1 MNNANQQHKSNLIK
15 VLVKFVPEL
24 ASPLCADLIM
34 QYNLHLHIEAA
45 RKSKYG
51 DYAPHL
57 GKGNRITVN
66 HNLSKFDFLITFIH
80 EVAHHITYLKYGPR
94 HNAHGAEWK
103 QEFKLCMQPFLM
115 ADIFPY
121 DLKAAIAK
129 HMQNPKYSHAADLN
143 LLKVLRKYDDKTPD
157 KLVLDN
163 LKQGSLFKLKD
174 SSVVMEKQH
183 KLRTYYY
190 CIDIISKKAY
200 RVHAMAEV
208 EQVGI

>member
-1 MNNANQQHKSNLIK
+1 MNNTTQIHKNNLINA
-15 VLVKFVPEL
+15 LVKFMPEL
-24 ASPLCADLIM
+24 AAPLCADLIM
-34 QYNLHLHIEAA
+34 HYKLHLHVAVA

-66 HNLSKFDFLITFIH
+66 HNLSKFEFLLTFIH
-80 EVAHHITYLKYGPR
+80 EVAHHTTYVKYGPK
-94 HNAHGAEWK
+94 HDAHGAEWK
-103 QEFKLCMQPFLM
+103 QEFKICMHPFLM

-129 HMQNPKYSHAADLN
+129 HMNNPKYSHAADLN
-143 LLKVLRKYDDKTPD
+143 LLKLLRKYDEKAPN

-163 LKQGSLFKLKD
+163 LIQGTLFKMKN

-190 CIDIISKKAY
+190 CVDIASKKAY

-208 EQVGI
+208 EQVNI